1 MYCKSDS
8 VGCYHWNP
16 YPESIY
22 KICKQNFITLKRLD
36 YNEPQKSK
44 HLCDRD
50 STLPRN
56 ALRRYVDGCNYAISA
71 DDSFK
76 ALLAS
81 PITNSKVS
89 EVQFAQSLFKVNGDS
104 IQKISVYHSLEFTK
118 AGMKAWRYYGI
129 RARIIVLYSIK
140 WSFTS
145 GLTIISHSKIVF
157 RYPVDTHK
165 INLEPAGSYV
175 HYLLWR
181 RWIYQNIWIIS
192 WTWRSQIPGYLLN
205 P

>member
-1 MYCKSDS
+1 M
-8 VGCYHWNP
+8 
-16 YPESIY
+16 
-22 KICKQNFITLKRLD
+22 
-36 YNEPQKSK
+36 
-44 HLCDRD
+44 
-50 STLPRN
+50 
-56 ALRRYVDGCNYAISA
+56 
-71 DDSFK
+71 
-76 ALLAS
+76 LAS

-175 HYLLWR
+175 HYLL
-181 RWIYQNIWIIS
+181 
-192 WTWRSQIPGYLLN
+192 
-205 P
+205 